1 MTNEEQSRTDIR
13 RFVLEDLLL
22 NDAASMPKDDE
33 SFLDTGTID
42 STGVLEIVMFL
53 EQSYKFKVLDR
64 ELVPEN
70 LDSIDRLVDFVKRKT
85 DAA

>member
-22 NDAASMPKDDE
+22 NDADSMPKDDE

-42 STGVLEIVMFL
+42 STGVLEIVMYL

-85 DAA
+85 HAA